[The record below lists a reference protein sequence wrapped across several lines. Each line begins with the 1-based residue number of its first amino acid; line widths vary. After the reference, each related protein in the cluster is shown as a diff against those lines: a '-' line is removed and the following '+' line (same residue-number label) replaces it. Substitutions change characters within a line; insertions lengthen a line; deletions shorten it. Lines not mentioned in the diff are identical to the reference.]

1 MSKGIKLESLN
12 GQACLRI
19 VDVPEGFE
27 CSDLAKIIGCDW
39 IEIVRPQRLKDGL
52 VMIVDEEGKLK
63 GKAVNEIGSYYYGAD
78 LHGDPIV
85 GDCLILMEQM
95 GDDGPELATM
105 TDDEAVDAMM
115 SFLKEVVGWRGITWH
130 TDQT

>member
-1 MSKGIKLESLN
+1 MSKGIKMESVK

-19 VDVPEGFE
+19 VDVPDGFE

-39 IEIVRPQRLKDGL
+39 IEIVHAMRLKKGL

-63 GKAVNEIGSYYYGAD
+63 GKSVNSVGSYYYGSD

-85 GDCLILMEQM
+85 GDCLIMKEEM
-95 GDDGPELATM
+95 GDDGPELAAM
-105 TDDEAVDAMM
+105 TDDEAVAAMM
-115 SFLKEVVGWRGITWH
+115 NFLKEMV
-130 TDQT
+130 